1 MDIDSIKEAAIKEFL
16 SGQAVNNAEVFADQV
31 TRKIIDITAFMLCEY
46 QKQQNS
52 QQVSE

>member
-16 SGQAVNNAEVFADQV
+16 SDQAGNNAEMLAAQF

-46 QKQQNS
+46 QKQQDTLKA
-52 QQVSE
+52 SE